1 MSHFPAGYW
10 TLGNVAVFS
19 PPPHTGDTD
28 WAVIPSGST
37 GLIQMEAGATY
48 RVSLSGFLATS
59 QTLTDAWI
67 RVYET
72 QGAEEIIKAHTN
84 QAAGDW
90 RTVIRPVTPGDVMRE
105 YRLEQKIDSSSFT
118 VTVTSAYI
126 LVERIA

>member
-1 MSHFPAGYW
+1 MSHFPPGYY
-10 TLGNVAVFS
+10 TVGNVAVAS
-19 PPPHTGDTD
+19 PPLHTGDID

-67 RVYET
+67 RIYET
-72 QGAEEIIKAHTN
+72 QASQEIVKAHTN
-84 QAAGDW
+84 QASGDW
-90 RTVIRPVTPGDVMRE
+90 RTVIRPVSPGAVMRE
-105 YRLEQKIDSSSFT
+105 YRLEQKIDNASFS
-118 VTVTSAYI
+118 VTVTDAYI